1 MGKAKRRA
9 VCALAAGALVAA
21 GVVARAAA
29 MLPGTVCVA
38 KGEGLQLAAYPWLKP
53 APALIYPAAA
63 AGADG
68 SRNETLTLMEVLPL
82 KTVRVVET
90 KRRTVEV
97 LGTPFGMKMFSD
109 GAMVVG
115 FTDVETPQ
123 GLRSPAK
130 EAGLKLG
137 DLLVSLNGQKE
148 LNNDRAAEAIQ
159 ESGGSALRLVYR
171 RGGQEHEAELT
182 PAWDE
187 ETGQYRAGMWLRD
200 SAAGVGTLTFADPEN
215 RSYGGLG
222 HAISDRDTGKSVALR
237 AGEVVPVEIVGLTR
251 GTRGEP
257 GELKGVFGQ
266 SGAMGSI
273 LANDETGVYGRLMTD
288 IPQGQPMEVAMPQE
302 VQAGPA
308 KILATAAGRTPE
320 WYDVTIERVNLNSRD
335 ANRDLL
341 LRVTDAKLL
350 EKTGGI
356 LQGMSGSPIVQN
368 GRLVGAVTH
377 VLVNDPAKGYGIFA
391 KTMLD
396 SADRALETG

>member
-1 MGKAKRRA
+1 M
-9 VCALAAGALVAA
+9 
-21 GVVARAAA
+21 
-29 MLPGTVCVA
+29 
-38 KGEGLQLAAYPWLKP
+38 
-53 APALIYPAAA
+53 
-63 AGADG
+63 
-68 SRNETLTLMEVLPL
+68 
-82 KTVRVVET
+82 
-90 KRRTVEV
+90 
-97 LGTPFGMKMFSD
+97 
-109 GAMVVG
+109 
-115 FTDVETPQ
+115 
-123 GLRSPAK
+123 
-130 EAGLKLG
+130 
-137 DLLVSLNGQKE
+137 
-148 LNNDRAAEAIQ
+148 
-159 ESGGSALRLVYR
+159 YR

-308 KILATAAGRTPE
+308 KILATAAGR
-320 WYDVTIERVNLNSRD
+320 
-335 ANRDLL
+335 
-341 LRVTDAKLL
+341 
-350 EKTGGI
+350 I

>member
-1 MGKAKRRA
+1 MGKAKRR
-9 VCALAAGALVAA
+9 VVRILAAAALVAA
-21 GVVARAAA
+21 GVLARAAA
-29 MLPGTVCVA
+29 MLPDTVYVA
-38 KGEGLQLAAYPWLKP
+38 KGEGLHLAAYPWLKP
-53 APALIYPAAA
+53 APALIRPAAA

-68 SRNETLTLMEVLPL
+68 SRNETLTLLEVLPL

-90 KRRTVEV
+90 ERRTVEV

-159 ESGGSALRLVYR
+159 ESGGSALGLVYR
-171 RGGQEHEAELT
+171 RGGQEHEAQLT
-182 PAWDE
+182 PAWDG

-200 SAAGVGTLTFADPEN
+200 SAAGVGTLT
-215 RSYGGLG
+215 
-222 HAISDRDTGKSVALR
+222 ISDSDTGKSVALR

-273 LANDETGVYGRLMTD
+273 LANDETGVYGRLLTD
-288 IPQGQPMEVAMPQE
+288 IPEGQPMEVALPQE
-302 VQAGPA
+302 VQAGLA
-308 KILATAAGRTPE
+308 KMLATAAGQTPE

-341 LRVTDAKLL
+341 VRVTDAKLL

-396 SADRALETG
+396 AADRVLETE

>member
-1 MGKAKRRA
+1 MGKAKRR
-9 VCALAAGALVAA
+9 VVRILAAAALVAA
-21 GVVARAAA
+21 GVLARAAA
-29 MLPGTVCVA
+29 MLPDTVYVA
-38 KGEGLQLAAYPWLKP
+38 KGEGLHLAAYPWLKP
-53 APALIYPAAA
+53 APALIRPAAA

-68 SRNETLTLMEVLPL
+68 SRNETLALLEVLPL

-90 KRRTVEV
+90 ERRTVEV

-123 GLRSPAK
+123 GLRNPAK

-148 LNNDRAAEAIQ
+148 LNNDRAAEAVQ
-159 ESGGSALRLVYR
+159 KSGGSPLRLVYR
-171 RGGQEHEAELT
+171 RGGQEHEAQLT
-182 PAWDE
+182 PAWDG

-200 SAAGVGTLTFADPEN
+200 SAAGVGTLTFADREN

-222 HAISDRDTGKSVALR
+222 HAISDSDTGKSVALR

-273 LANDETGVYGRLMTD
+273 LANDETGVYGRLLTD
-288 IPQGQPMEVAMPQE
+288 IPEGQPMEVALPQE

-308 KILATAAGRTPE
+308 KILATAAAS
-320 WYDVTIERVNLNSRD
+320 V
-335 ANRDLL
+335 
-341 LRVTDAKLL
+341 LRVTAR
-350 EKTGGI
+350 
-356 LQGMSGSPIVQN
+356 V
-368 GRLVGAVTH
+368 
-377 VLVNDPAKGYGIFA
+377 
-391 KTMLD
+391 
-396 SADRALETG
+396 

>member
-1 MGKAKRRA
+1 MEGNIDKA
-9 VCALAAGALVAA
+9 
-21 GVVARAAA
+21 
-29 MLPGTVCVA
+29 
-38 KGEGLQLAAYPWLKP
+38 
-53 APALIYPAAA
+53 
-63 AGADG
+63 
-68 SRNETLTLMEVLPL
+68 
-82 KTVRVVET
+82 
-90 KRRTVEV
+90 
-97 LGTPFGMKMFSD
+97 
-109 GAMVVG
+109 
-115 FTDVETPQ
+115 
-123 GLRSPAK
+123 
-130 EAGLKLG
+130 LKLG